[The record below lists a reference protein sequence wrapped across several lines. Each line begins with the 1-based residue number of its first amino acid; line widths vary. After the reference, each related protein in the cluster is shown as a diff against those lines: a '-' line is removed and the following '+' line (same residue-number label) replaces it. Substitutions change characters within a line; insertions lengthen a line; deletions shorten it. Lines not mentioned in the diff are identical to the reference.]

1 MVLEGLIEEAS
12 VVRLLAGEVLATSE
26 LCTADVHSLGLE
38 RCAEGILLPAALER
52 LDQPRVLSMLTT
64 TATKVWPRLAV
75 VPMIE
80 STNSSLLAAGDA
92 AAGAVLTAEYQ
103 YGGRGRRGRT
113 WVSPIGRNIAVSLG
127 WRTVLDINELGG
139 LSLVVGL
146 ALADVLQSQGVRKVR
161 LKWPNDVLIDMAK
174 LAGVL
179 IEVQP
184 LAEGC
189 LVVIGIGVNHN
200 SAMLTRG
207 SIEQDVADVAE
218 VAPTIGRNRLL
229 AMLINGLADYVTQFE
244 RDGFGGMVDAWESLH
259 AYQGCDL
266 VLESGANSI
275 VGTVSYTHLT
285 LPTNREV

>member
-1 MVLEGLIEEAS
+1 
-12 VVRLLAGEVLATSE
+12 
-26 LCTADVHSLGLE
+26 
-38 RCAEGILLPAALER
+38 
-52 LDQPRVLSMLTT
+52 
-64 TATKVWPRLAV
+64 
-75 VPMIE
+75 
-80 STNSSLLAAGDA
+80 
-92 AAGAVLTAEYQ
+92 
-103 YGGRGRRGRT
+103 
-113 WVSPIGRNIAVSLG
+113 
-127 WRTVLDINELGG
+127 
-139 LSLVVGL
+139 
-146 ALADVLQSQGVRKVR
+146 
-161 LKWPNDVLIDMAK
+161 MAK

-275 VGTVSYTHLT
+275 VGTVVGVTDRGELKLRT
-285 LPTNREV
+285 QQGVEIFNAGEVSLRRSHRDAL